1 MDLTTARL
9 EVRERIGELSANF
22 FTDVEVDRAINQAV
36 QHFCAEEPWPW
47 LFTEFTSQ
55 IGVGDQTDDELVLPD
70 DVSLN
75 RMFNVSISGGTLN
88 RPIVLER
95 VPPDAGFRLRFA
107 HTGGVTPVARI
118 PLYYYLTSAIA
129 DSGNGIHVNYT
140 MKFVPQPETMFD
152 IEAQYLRTPGVMAG
166 ANDLTDC
173 PLAYDDAIPSWAAGK
188 LFLKEFG
195 ISQKASEQFALYAS
209 TLEQARHDLMAQSQD
224 EVVAWGRE
232 LPEYRFKSERDY
244 VIGRIPPVL
253 G

>member
-36 QHFCAEEPWPW
+36 RHFNAEEQWPW

-55 IGVGDQTDDELVLPD
+55 IGLSGSADDELVLPD

-75 RMFNVSISGGTLN
+75 RMFNVSASGGGLG
-88 RPIVLER
+88 RPQVLER
-95 VPPDAGFRLRFA
+95 VPPDAGFRLRF
-107 HTGGVTPVARI
+107 TYNNIARD
-118 PLYYYLTSAIA
+118 PRYYYLTSAA
-129 DSGNGIHVNYT
+129 VDAGNGVHVNYT
-140 MKFVPQPETMFD
+140 MKFIPQPDTMYD
-152 IEAQYLRTPGVMAG
+152 LEAQYLRKPALMSGGT
-166 ANDLTDC
+166 DLTDC
-173 PLAYDDAIPSWAAGK
+173 PQDYDDAIPSWAAGK

-195 ISQKASEQFALYAS
+195 ISQKASEQFALYKDV
-209 TLEQARHDLMAQSQD
+209 LDQARHDLLAQSQD

-232 LPEYRFKSERDY
+232 LPENRFRSQRDY
-244 VIGRIPPVL
+244 VMGRIPPTL

>member
-9 EVRERIGELSANF
+9 EVRERIGELAANF

-36 QHFCAEEPWPW
+36 QHFNAEEQWPW
-47 LFTEFTSQ
+47 LFTEYTSQ
-55 IGVGDQTDDELVLPD
+55 IGLSGQNDDSLALPD

-88 RPIVLER
+88 RPMVLER

-107 HTGGVTPVARI
+107 HTMGQTPVARI
-118 PLYYYLTSAIA
+118 PLYYYLTSAA
-129 DSGNGIHVNYT
+129 QDSGNGIHVNYT
-140 MKFVPQPETMFD
+140 MKFVPQPETTFD
-152 IEAQYLRTPGVMAG
+152 VEAQYLRTPGVMAG

-173 PLAYDDAIPSWAAGK
+173 PLAYDEAIPAWATGK

-195 ISQKASEQFALYAS
+195 ISQKASEQFSLYNS
-209 TLEQARHDLMAQSQD
+209 TLEQARHDLLSQSQD
-224 EVVAWGRE
+224 EVVAWGRQ
-232 LPEYRFKSERDY
+232 LPEYRFSSERDY
-244 VIGRIPPVL
+244 VIGRIPPTL